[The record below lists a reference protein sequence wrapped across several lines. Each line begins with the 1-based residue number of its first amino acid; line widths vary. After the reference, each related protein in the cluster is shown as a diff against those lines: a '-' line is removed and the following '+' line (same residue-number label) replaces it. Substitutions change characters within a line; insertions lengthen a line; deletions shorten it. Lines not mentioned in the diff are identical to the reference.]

1 MGAGLDSLSA
11 VDLVQTLG
19 QRLGTELEP
28 TALFDYPTIGSLTKY
43 LAAQEEPETPLVSE
57 SDDVVPVPL
66 PAIEAGGKA
75 VQECFVVATAMYLPT
90 VERSF
95 TNGDLQGL
103 SHGRFE
109 TATLVP
115 ATRWNMDSIDTR
127 RFSADAR
134 SRVRYGSFLQG
145 DFSMFDNTMFRISPA
160 EARPLEPQQRMLLE
174 VGYEAL
180 HRQGQ
185 SRSTLADSDTG
196 IFTGMMNMDAQ
207 HFMPSVPG
215 PYDMTGITYS
225 AAGARLS
232 YVFAMRGPC
241 MVFDTACSSSLIAMH
256 AARRSMQHN
265 ECPLALTIGP
275 NAILHPG
282 AHVGPALTGMT
293 SIRGRCHTFDAR
305 ADGYLRGE
313 GCGAVVLDSARRTG
327 EDAYQVS
334 CPGSSAR
341 HNGQS
346 ATFTALNG
354 LSQQLL
360 IKAAL
365 GDASTTVGN
374 VMEAHGTGT
383 GLGDPIEIS
392 SISAIVKKSG
402 HKTCSVCAIKGNV
415 GHTES
420 TAGVANVIEVIG
432 LLKLGEAALNV
443 QLRTLNPQVRQVR
456 AEVLHPSVDTNLLY
470 RSKTQTGGA
479 SSFGWSGIIAHGVF
493 QYEKRVEARSE
504 ARDFASASLYRNY
517 SLLVRRERQLSTT
530 RRIALVRHSRKQ
542 DISSQIPKLAAYYRE
557 PVLLGCPLQAA
568 PSQSYVASVDPGTDD
583 ERNTAAPVGG
593 CSKNL
598 LDKATQETLHRRP
611 DIASESQHTNVDSM
625 LRFVVSPELQGP
637 FGQNQLMEAVSR
649 HPSNATFNSQD
660 RNPPYE
666 AKTQARRLLGESA
679 LSINIPGAMT
689 ADSSLQRIEPAK
701 EKIGEIARSVS
712 FQFQAGVS
720 LLRGI
725 CLQLPISL
733 HDKPKRRAA
742 HQTPPLITTSA
753 NSAGDLQSPKAPSA
767 SLDAHKVV

>member
-1 MGAGLDSLSA
+1 
-11 VDLVQTLG
+11 
-19 QRLGTELEP
+19 
-28 TALFDYPTIGSLTKY
+28 
-43 LAAQEEPETPLVSE
+43 
-57 SDDVVPVPL
+57 
-66 PAIEAGGKA
+66 
-75 VQECFVVATAMYLPT
+75 
-90 VERSF
+90 
-95 TNGDLQGL
+95 
-103 SHGRFE
+103 
-109 TATLVP
+109 
-115 ATRWNMDSIDTR
+115 MDAIDTR

-134 SRVRYGSFLQG
+134 SRARYGSFLQS

-185 SRSTLADSDTG
+185 NRSTLVDSDTG

-207 HFMPSVPG
+207 QFMPSVPG

-313 GCGAVVLDSARRTG
+313 GCGAVVLDTEQRG
-327 EDAYQVS
+327 NHVS
-334 CPGSSAR
+334 CLGSSAR

-365 GDASTTVGN
+365 NDASTTVGN

-392 SISAIVKKSG
+392 SISAIVKRSG
-402 HKTCSVCAIKGNV
+402 HKSCSVCAIKGNV

-432 LLKLGEAALNV
+432 LLKLGETALNV

-456 AEVLHPSVDTNLLY
+456 AEVLHPSVDTN
-470 RSKTQTGGA
+470 
-479 SSFGWSGIIAHGVF
+479 
-493 QYEKRVEARSE
+493 
-504 ARDFASASLYRNY
+504 
-517 SLLVRRERQLSTT
+517 
-530 RRIALVRHSRKQ
+530 
-542 DISSQIPKLAAYYRE
+542 
-557 PVLLGCPLQAA
+557 PL
-568 PSQSYVASVDPGTDD
+568 
-583 ERNTAAPVGG
+583 
-593 CSKNL
+593 
-598 LDKATQETLHRRP
+598 
-611 DIASESQHTNVDSM
+611 
-625 LRFVVSPELQGP
+625 
-637 FGQNQLMEAVSR
+637 
-649 HPSNATFNSQD
+649 
-660 RNPPYE
+660 
-666 AKTQARRLLGESA
+666 
-679 LSINIPGAMT
+679 
-689 ADSSLQRIEPAK
+689 
-701 EKIGEIARSVS
+701 
-712 FQFQAGVS
+712 
-720 LLRGI
+720 
-725 CLQLPISL
+725 
-733 HDKPKRRAA
+733 
-742 HQTPPLITTSA
+742 
-753 NSAGDLQSPKAPSA
+753 
-767 SLDAHKVV
+767 